1 MTEHSIFNETFDEVR
16 FIDVDDPKFV
26 NVKNLFPGHFRSL
39 TDALRVHTTDFYKY
53 F

>member
-1 MTEHSIFNETFDEVR
+1 MTEPSIFNETFDEVR
-16 FIDVDDPKFV
+16 S
-26 NVKNLFPGHFRSL
+26 GHFRSL